1 MKDLRRITINCRKG
15 TVFIIDYSDILLE
28 KNFDYNLKSII
39 NGITFILEDSKQYR
53 KELLLKLIEML
64 HESNRIMYIGKRN
77 ITLDNDITYKNVKDT
92 DIKSLK
98 DVVNTSNVNI
108 LIINDFQYLLN
119 SNSETVFSLLKDLN
133 EEGLT
138 IVVALKMSDADEII
152 FPMIESIGSII
163 LVAEK

>member
-15 TVFIIDYSDILLE
+15 TVFIIDRTNILE
-28 KNFDYNLKSII
+28 KNFDYNLKSVI

-77 ITLDNDITYKNVKDT
+77 ITLDNDIAYKNVKDT
-92 DIKSLK
+92 DINSLK
-98 DVVNTSNVNI
+98 DVVNTNNVDV

>member
-15 TVFIIDYSDILLE
+15 TVFIIDRTNILE

-53 KELLLKLIEML
+53 KELLLRLIEML

-92 DIKSLK
+92 DINSLK
-98 DVVNTSNVNI
+98 DVVNTNNI
-108 LIINDFQYLLN
+108 DVLIINDFQYLLN
-119 SNSETVFSLLKDLN
+119 SNETVFSLLKDLK

-138 IVVALKMSDADEII
+138 IVVALKMSDVDEII
-152 FPMIESIGSII
+152 FSMIESIGSII

>member
-15 TVFIIDYSDILLE
+15 TVFIIDYSDILE
-28 KNFDYNLKSII
+28 KNFDYNLKSVI
-39 NGITFILEDSKQYR
+39 NSITFILEDSKQYR

-77 ITLDNDITYKNVKDT
+77 MTLDNDIAYKNVKDT
-92 DIKSLK
+92 DINSLK
-98 DVVNTSNVNI
+98 DVVNTNNVDV

-119 SNSETVFSLLKDLN
+119 NSATVFSLLKDLK

-138 IVVALKMSDADEII
+138 IVVALKMRDVDEII
-152 FPMIESIGSII
+152 FPIIESIGSII

>member
-1 MKDLRRITINCRKG
+1 MRDLRRITINCRKG
-15 TVFIIDYSDILLE
+15 TVFIIDRIDILE
-28 KNFDYNLKSII
+28 KIFDYNLKSII

-53 KELLLKLIEML
+53 KELLLRLIEML

-77 ITLDNDITYKNVKDT
+77 ITLDNYITYKNVKDT
-92 DIKSLK
+92 DINSLK
-98 DVVNTSNVNI
+98 DVVNTNNVDV

-119 SNSETVFSLLKDLN
+119 SNSETVFSLLKDLKQ
-133 EEGLT
+133 EGLT
-138 IVVALKMSDADEII
+138 IVVALKMSDVDEII

>member
-15 TVFIIDYSDILLE
+15 TVFIIDRSDILE
-28 KNFDYNLKSII
+28 KIFDYNLKSVI
-39 NGITFILEDSKQYR
+39 NDITFILEDSKQYR
-53 KELLLKLIEML
+53 KELLLRLIEML

-77 ITLDNDITYKNVKDT
+77 ITLDNDIAYKNVKDT

>member
-15 TVFIIDYSDILLE
+15 TVFIIDYSDILE
-28 KNFDYNLKSII
+28 KNFDYNLKSVI
-39 NGITFILEDSKQYR
+39 NSITFILEDSKQYR

-77 ITLDNDITYKNVKDT
+77 ITLDNDIAYKNVKDT

-119 SNSETVFSLLKDLN
+119 SNSETVFSLLKDLK

-138 IVVALKMSDADEII
+138 IVVALKMRDVDEII
-152 FPMIESIGSII
+152 FPIIESIGSII

>member
-15 TVFIIDYSDILLE
+15 TVFIIDYSDILE
-28 KNFDYNLKSII
+28 KNFDYNLKSVI
-39 NGITFILEDSKQYR
+39 NDITFILEDSKQYR

-77 ITLDNDITYKNVKDT
+77 IILDNDIAYKNVKDT

-119 SNSETVFSLLKDLN
+119 SNSETVFSLLKDLK

>member
-15 TVFIIDYSDILLE
+15 TVFIIDRSDILE
-28 KNFDYNLKSII
+28 KNFDYNLKSVI
-39 NGITFILEDSKQYR
+39 NDITFILEDSKQYR
-53 KELLLKLIEML
+53 KELLLRLIEML

-77 ITLDNDITYKNVKDT
+77 ITLDNDIAYKNVKDT
-92 DIKSLK
+92 DINSLK
-98 DVVNTSNVNI
+98 DVANTSNIDV

-119 SNSETVFSLLKDLN
+119 NSETVFSLLKDLK

-138 IVVALKMSDADEII
+138 IVVALKMRDVDEII
-152 FPMIESIGSII
+152 FSMIESIGSII

>member
-15 TVFIIDYSDILLE
+15 TVFIIDYSDILE
-28 KNFDYNLKSII
+28 KNFDYNLKSVI
-39 NGITFILEDSKQYR
+39 NSITFILEDSKQYR

-77 ITLDNDITYKNVKDT
+77 MTLDNDIAYKNVKDT

-119 SNSETVFSLLKDLN
+119 SNSETVFSLLKELK
-133 EEGLT
+133 EEGLA
-138 IVVALKMSDADEII
+138 IVVALKMRDVDEII
-152 FPMIESIGSII
+152 FPIIESIGSII
-163 LVAEK
+163 LVAGM

>member
-15 TVFIIDYSDILLE
+15 TVFIIDRSDILE
-28 KNFDYNLKSII
+28 KNFDYNLKSVI
-39 NGITFILEDSKQYR
+39 NDITFILEDSKQYR
-53 KELLLKLIEML
+53 KELLLRLIEML

-92 DIKSLK
+92 DINSLK
-98 DVVNTSNVNI
+98 DVVNTNNVDV

-119 SNSETVFSLLKDLN
+119 NSETVFSLLKDLK

-138 IVVALKMSDADEII
+138 IVVALKMRDVDEFL

>member
-15 TVFIIDYSDILLE
+15 AVFIIDYSDILE
-28 KNFDYNLKSII
+28 KNFDYNLKSVI

-92 DIKSLK
+92 DINSLK
-98 DVVNTSNVNI
+98 DVVNTNNI
-108 LIINDFQYLLN
+108 DVLIINDFQYLLN
-119 SNSETVFSLLKDLN
+119 SNSETVFSLLKDLK

-138 IVVALKMSDADEII
+138 IVVALKMSDVDEII
-152 FPMIESIGSII
+152 FSMIESIGSII
-163 LVAEK
+163 LVARK

>member
-15 TVFIIDYSDILLE
+15 TVFIIDYSDILE
-28 KNFDYNLKSII
+28 KNFDYNLKSVI
-39 NGITFILEDSKQYR
+39 NSITFILEDSKQYR

-77 ITLDNDITYKNVKDT
+77 MTLDNDIAYKNVKDT

-119 SNSETVFSLLKDLN
+119 SNSETVFSLLKDLK

-138 IVVALKMSDADEII
+138 IVVSLKMRDIDEII
-152 FPMIESIGSII
+152 FTIIESIGSII

>member
-15 TVFIIDYSDILLE
+15 TVFIIDRSDILE
-28 KNFDYNLKSII
+28 KNFDYNLKSVI
-39 NGITFILEDSKQYR
+39 NDITFILEDSKQYR
-53 KELLLKLIEML
+53 KELLLRLIEML

-92 DIKSLK
+92 DINSLK
-98 DVVNTSNVNI
+98 DVVNTNNI
-108 LIINDFQYLLN
+108 DVLIINDFQYLLN
-119 SNSETVFSLLKDLN
+119 SNSETVFSLLKDLK

-138 IVVALKMSDADEII
+138 IVVALKMSDVDEII

>member
-15 TVFIIDYSDILLE
+15 TVFIIDYSDILE
-28 KNFDYNLKSII
+28 KNFDYNLKNVIHA
-39 NGITFILEDSKQYR
+39 ITFILEDSKQYR

-77 ITLDNDITYKNVKDT
+77 ITLDNDIAYKNVKDT

-119 SNSETVFSLLKDLN
+119 SNSETVFSLLKELK
-133 EEGLT
+133 EEGLA
-138 IVVALKMSDADEII
+138 IVVALKMRDVDEII
-152 FPMIESIGSII
+152 FPIIESIGSII

>member
-1 MKDLRRITINCRKG
+1 
-15 TVFIIDYSDILLE
+15 
-28 KNFDYNLKSII
+28 
-39 NGITFILEDSKQYR
+39 
-53 KELLLKLIEML
+53 ML

-77 ITLDNDITYKNVKDT
+77 ITLDNDIAYKNVKDT

-98 DVVNTSNVNI
+98 DVVNTNNI
-108 LIINDFQYLLN
+108 DVLIINDFQYLLN
-119 SNSETVFSLLKDLN
+119 SNSETVFSLLKDLK

>member
-15 TVFIIDYSDILLE
+15 TVFIIDYSDILE
-28 KNFDYNLKSII
+28 KNFDYNLKSVI

-77 ITLDNDITYKNVKDT
+77 ITLDNDIAYKNVKDT
-92 DIKSLK
+92 DINSLK
-98 DVVNTSNVNI
+98 DVVNTNNVDV

-119 SNSETVFSLLKDLN
+119 SSETVFSLLKDLK

-138 IVVALKMSDADEII
+138 IVVSLKMRDIDEII
-152 FPMIESIGSII
+152 FTIIESIGSII